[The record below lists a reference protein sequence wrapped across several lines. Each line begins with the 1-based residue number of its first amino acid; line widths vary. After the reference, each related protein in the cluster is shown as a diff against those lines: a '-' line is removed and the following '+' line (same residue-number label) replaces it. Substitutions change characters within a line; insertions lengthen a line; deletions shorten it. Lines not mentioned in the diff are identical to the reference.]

1 MGQLLRLLIQGVLDM
16 RRHPLAH
23 LFTLVTVTMVALLA
37 GVFLMLLDNVNR
49 EMVRNRG
56 QVEFQVFW
64 KAGTAPKVVAE
75 QWRRLR
81 GMDGVKEVE
90 TYTPDEALRELGTSL
105 APGEAFDWLE
115 GDNPLP
121 ASAAVSFRIPEGDAS
136 EIWAMGL
143 LGELRALPGVDSV
156 HYNPLQMDLAQS
168 WMSLSR
174 AVVWPII
181 GFLGLVVALVV
192 GNTVKLSLINRRD
205 EVEILALVGAKPWY
219 IRTPL
224 LSGGAALG
232 LMGSGAALGLLKL
245 LHVRIEH
252 VLDFA
257 PLFVRIDFLPPA
269 TCLGLVGVVT
279 LVAVASS
286 FVAVRG

>member
-1 MGQLLRLLIQGVLDM
+1 MGQLLRLLLQGVFDM
-16 RRHPLAH
+16 RHHPFAH

-64 KAGTAPKVVAE
+64 KAGTPPEVVQA
-75 QWRRLR
+75 QWKRLR
-81 GMDGVKEVE
+81 GMDGVKDVE
-90 TYTPDEALRELGTSL
+90 TFTPEEALRELGTSL
-105 APGEAFDWLE
+105 APGEKFDWLE

-121 ASAAVSFRIPEGDAS
+121 ASASVSFRIPEGDAS

-143 LGELRALPGVDSV
+143 LGELRAMEGVDSV

-205 EVEILALVGAKPWY
+205 EVEI
-219 IRTPL
+219 RTPL

-232 LMGSGAALGLLKL
+232 LMGSAAALGLLKV
-245 LHVRIEH
+245 LHGQIEH
-252 VLDFA
+252 VLDF
-257 PLFVRIDFLPPA
+257 PPIFVRIAFLPMG
-269 TCLGLVGVVT
+269 TCLILAGVVT
-279 LVAVASS
+279 LVAVLSS
-286 FVAVRG
+286 FVAVRD